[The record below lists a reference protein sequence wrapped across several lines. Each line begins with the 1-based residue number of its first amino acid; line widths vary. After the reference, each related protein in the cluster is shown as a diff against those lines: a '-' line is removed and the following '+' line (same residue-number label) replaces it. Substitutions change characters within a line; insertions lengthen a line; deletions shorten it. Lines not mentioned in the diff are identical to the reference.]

1 MKKGKKYKK
10 LKVLLNEVISENE
23 RIAIVMINS
32 EGEGVVVWSGR
43 RLNLPNKL
51 EVKKLLKIHDSYY

>member
-32 EGEGVVVWSGR
+32 EGEGVVV
-43 RLNLPNKL
+43 
-51 EVKKLLKIHDSYY
+51 